1 MAGRLPR
8 VASMSSTT
16 SLVRCTSGFALGVLA
31 LVSALPKTALAATCG
46 NGNVESGE
54 DCDDG
59 NVSSGDGCDATCQ
72 EEFGWECTD
81 ATFEL
86 DFNETITD
94 DGHATPSWTLS
105 SDKLTVTQA
114 YNADAAVYVSSLPA
128 TGTEISVDLTVNT
141 SSDDDFIGFKCH
153 CLYSSE
159 SGVRCA
165 RQGKKSWVS
174 VL

>member
-1 MAGRLPR
+1 
-8 VASMSSTT
+8 MSPTT
-16 SLVRCTSGFALGVLA
+16 SLVRCTQGFAIGVVALLA
-31 LVSALPKTALAATCG
+31 SLPTTASAATCG

-59 NVSSGDGCDATCQ
+59 NTSDGDGCDSTCQ

-86 DFNETITD
+86 INETITD
-94 DGHATPSWTLS
+94 DGHSTPSWTLS

-128 TGTEISVDLTVNT
+128 TGTEIAVDLTVNT
-141 SSDDDFIGFKCH
+141 S
-153 CLYSSE
+153 
-159 SGVRCA
+159 
-165 RQGKKSWVS
+165 
-174 VL
+174 